1 VILYP
6 SSELAVFVVE
16 LLAMDNSPTL
26 MIRKAFDRGKVI
38 LGISL
43 KARI

>member
-6 SSELAVFVVE
+6 SSELAVVVE